1 MSQLIIQER
10 GRAEPL
16 VHNCFEEEISMGRM
30 EENVIQLLGRGVS
43 RNHAKII
50 VDGESFYLI
59 DLRSGNGTYLN
70 GMRLAPDEKNLLR
83 PGDLITIDTFDI
95 RFHAGEMEAAEG
107 VAEEITDSDIL
118 EVKLLKKVL
127 TALDKEMVPSLEVLN
142 GSAEGKKLFLT
153 DEMNEFAIGRDPDCE
168 FPINE
173 YVISR
178 KHAKIIK
185 RWGGIAIR
193 DLESK
198 NGVFVNN
205 RRVVEEYLHDGDR
218 IALGTIVFLF
228 RNPQEINI
236 AHLEDIKPKTAPAHV
251 APQEIPGLAA
261 DEEAQAAFERG
272 QEEAAEHAFE
282 EAPEEEMEGEEEP
295 SVSEEELQALKQWE
309 ELERQQAKA
318 QYPSPAPPAKGIR
331 SLTPVEI
338 GMIGLGALVLIFALI
353 TVVNLLSA

>member
-10 GRAEPL
+10 GREEPL
-16 VHNCFEEEISMGRM
+16 VHNCAEEIITIGR
-30 EENVIQLLGRGVS
+30 EDDNVVQLLGRGVS
-43 RNHAKII
+43 RRHAQITI
-50 VDGESFYLI
+50 DGENFYLV
-59 DLRSGNGTYLN
+59 DLKSGNGTFLN
-70 GMRLAPDEKNLLR
+70 GMRLASDEKNLLR
-83 PGDLITIDTFDI
+83 AGDLITIDTFDI
-95 RFHAGEMEAAEG
+95 RFHADDFEAVQA
-107 VAEEITDSDIL
+107 VAEEITDSDVL

-142 GSAEGKKLFLT
+142 GSAEGKKIFLS
-153 DEMNEFAIGRDPDCE
+153 DEMNEFTVGRDPDCD
-168 FPINE
+168 FLINE

-218 IALGTIVFLF
+218 IALGTIVLLF

-236 AHLEDIKPKTAPAHV
+236 AHLEDIKPKVVPARV
-251 APQEIPGLAA
+251 TPQEIPGLEAE
-261 DEEAQAAFERG
+261 DEAQAAFERG
-272 QEEAAEHAFE
+272 QEEAAEHGFE
-282 EAPEEEMEGEEEP
+282 EAAGEEAEEEEYA
-295 SVSEEELQALKQWE
+295 SEEELEALKQWE
-309 ELERQQAKA
+309 ELEAQQAQA
-318 QYPSPAPPAKGIR
+318 QYPSPTPRPKGIK

>member
-1 MSQLIIQER
+1 MPQLIIQER
-10 GRAEPL
+10 GRDEPL
-16 VHNCFEEEISMGRM
+16 IHNCVEEAISVGRL
-30 EENVIQLLGRGVS
+30 EENTVQLLGRGVS
-43 RNHAKII
+43 REHARII
-50 VDGESFYLI
+50 SDGDNFYLV
-59 DLRSGNGTYLN
+59 DLKSGNGTYLN
-70 GMRLAPDEKNLLR
+70 GMRLAPGEKNLLR
-83 PGDLITIDTFDI
+83 AGDIITIDTFDI
-95 RFHAGEMEAAEG
+95 RFHAEGGEPAEG
-107 VAEEITDSDIL
+107 AIEEITDSDIL

-127 TALDKEMVPSLEVLN
+127 TALDKEMVPSIEVLN

-153 DEMNEFAIGRDPDCE
+153 DELNEFTVGRDPDCD

-178 KHAKIIK
+178 THAKIIK

-236 AHLEDIKPKTAPAHV
+236 AHLEDIKPKTMPAAV
-251 APQEIPGLAA
+251 RPQEIPGLPAE
-261 DEEAQAAFERG
+261 EEAAAEFERG
-272 QEEAAEHAFE
+272 QEEAFE
-282 EAPEEEMEGEEEP
+282 EGGEEEA
-295 SVSEEELQALKQWE
+295 EEELSEGFEESEAVRQWE
-309 ELERQQAKA
+309 ELERQQQA
-318 QYPSPAPPAKGIR
+318 QYPSPKPPAKGIK

>member
-10 GRAEPL
+10 GREEPL
-16 VHNCFEEEISMGRM
+16 VHNCVEDEISIGRL

-43 RNHAKII
+43 RNHARI
-50 VDGESFYLI
+50 VLDGESFYLI
-59 DLRSGNGTYLN
+59 DLRSGNGTFLN
-70 GMRLAPDEKNLLR
+70 GMRLAPDERNLLR

-95 RFHAGEMEAAEG
+95 RFHADDVQAAQG

-142 GSAEGKKLFLT
+142 GSAEGKKIFLT
-153 DEMNEFAIGRDPDCE
+153 DEMNEFSIGRDPDCD
-168 FPINE
+168 FAINE

-198 NGVFVNN
+198 NGVFVGN

-218 IALGTIVFLF
+218 IALGTIVLLF
-228 RNPQEINI
+228 RNPQEISI
-236 AHLEDIKPKTAPAHV
+236 AHLEDIKPKAVPAAV
-251 APQEIPGLAA
+251 SPREIPGLPAE
-261 DEEAQAAFERG
+261 EEAQSAFERG

-282 EAPEEEMEGEEEP
+282 EAAEEAGEEFTG
-295 SVSEEELQALKQWE
+295 SEEEVEALKQWE
-309 ELERQQAKA
+309 ELERREAQAE
-318 QYPSPAPPAKGIR
+318 YPPPAPPPKGIK